1 MTIHQMR
8 EKRAAYN
15 LISNNCQNF
24 ALNLLDAIQI
34 GAHREFATSFA
45 VYQRAT
51 GAGTIKDLFV
61 DKHPEEQQQHEAE
74 EQETDE
80 LERPPRLQHSNTMQA
95 AQQVMDEQTT
105 KLDKHH
111 HGSLN

>member
-8 EKRAAYN
+8 TARPAYN

-24 ALNLLDAIQI
+24 AIELLKAIQI
-34 GAHREFATSFA
+34 GAHKEFATSFA
-45 VYQRAT
+45 VYQTMT
-51 GAGTIKDLFV
+51 GKGSIKDLFD
-61 DKHPEEQQQHEAE
+61 DKHPEEQQQQQEVE

-80 LERPPRLQHSNTMQA
+80 LNRPPRLQHANTMLT

-105 KLDKHH
+105 KLDAHQH
-111 HGSLN
+111 RFF